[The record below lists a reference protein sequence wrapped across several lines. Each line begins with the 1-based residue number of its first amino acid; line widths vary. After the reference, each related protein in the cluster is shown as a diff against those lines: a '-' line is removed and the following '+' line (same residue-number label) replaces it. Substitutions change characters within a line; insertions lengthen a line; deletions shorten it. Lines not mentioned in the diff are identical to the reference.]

1 MGRHLVLVGGGHAHL
16 SCLKDLKHIV
26 ARGHKVTLISPTAY
40 HYYSGMGPG
49 MLGGTYLPQEIRFNI
64 KSMAKAAGAEFVKA
78 AVLRVDSQ
86 ARQLF
91 LDTGPQIPFEVASF
105 NTGSSVPVNS
115 VSITD
120 CENVFTVKPII
131 NLLQAR
137 RTILENLFNR
147 NLHLLVV
154 GGGPA
159 GLEIAGNTWK
169 LIHDYQG
176 GAKITLV
183 AGSRLLADFPERV
196 RSLAL
201 NSLQARQIEIIEGTH
216 LDALKRGY
224 GRLADGRQLPFDVA
238 LLALGVTP
246 ASLFADSGLEC
257 GPDGGLLVDEYLRAV
272 DYPHIFGGGDCISF
286 KPRPLDKVGVY
297 AVRQNPILYHNL
309 LASLEDRPLKPF
321 QPQSDYLL
329 IFNLGDGTGIFR
341 RKNWVWNGRL
351 PFRLKNHIDRKFMRK
366 FQISNETQESSDTDI

>member
-16 SCLKDLKHIV
+16 TCLKDLKHIV
-26 ARGHKVTLISPTAY
+26 ARGHEVTLVSPTAY

-64 KSMAKAAGAEFVKA
+64 KSMAKTAGAEFVKA

-91 LDTGPQIPFEVASF
+91 LDSGSAIPFDVASF
-105 NTGSSVPVNS
+105 NTGSSIPFHA

-120 CENVFTVKPII
+120 CKNVFTVKPII

-137 RTILENLFNR
+137 RIILENLFNR

-169 LIHDYQG
+169 LIHDYRG
-176 GAKITLV
+176 GAQITLV
-183 AGSRLLADFPERV
+183 AGSRLLGGFPKRV
-196 RSLAL
+196 RSLAYR
-201 NSLQARQIEIIEGTH
+201 SIEARQIEIIEGTH
-216 LDALKRGY
+216 LDSLKHGY
-224 GRLADGRQLPFDVA
+224 GRLVDGRQLPFDVA
-238 LLALGVTP
+238 LLALGITP
-246 ASLFADSGLEC
+246 APLFADSGLAT
-257 GPDGGLLVDEYLRAV
+257 GLDGGLLVNEYLHAV
-272 DYPHIFGGGDCISF
+272 DHPNIFGGGDCISF
-286 KPRPLDKVGVY
+286 QPRPLDKVGVY

-309 LASLEDRPLKPF
+309 LAALEDRPLKPF

-329 IFNLGDGTGIFR
+329 IFNLGDGTGIFW

-351 PFRLKNHIDRKFMRK
+351 AFMLKNHIDRKFMRK

>member
-16 SCLKDLKHIV
+16 TCLKDLKHIV
-26 ARGHKVTLISPTAY
+26 VRGHEVTLVTPTAY

-78 AVLRVDSQ
+78 AVVRVDSQ
-86 ARQLF
+86 ARQLH
-91 LDTGPQIPFEVASF
+91 LDTGPAIPFDVVSF
-105 NTGSSVPVNS
+105 NTGSSVSLNS

-120 CENVFTVKPII
+120 CKSVFVVKPII

-137 RTILENLFNR
+137 RTIMDNLFNR
-147 NLHLLVV
+147 NLRLLVV

-169 LIHDYQG
+169 LIHDYHG
-176 GAKITLV
+176 GAQITLV

-196 RSLAL
+196 HNLAYR
-201 NSLQARQIEIIEGTH
+201 SLQARQIEVIEETH
-216 LDALKRGY
+216 LDSLKRGFA
-224 GRLADGRQLPFDVA
+224 RLSDGRHLPFDVA
-238 LLALGVTP
+238 LLALGVKPTP
-246 ASLFADSGLEC
+246 LFAASGLPT
-257 GPDGGLLVDEYLRAV
+257 GMDGGLLVNEYLHAV
-272 DYPHIFGGGDCISF
+272 DHPHIFGGGDCISF
-286 KPRPLDKVGVY
+286 QPRPLDKVGVY

-309 LASLEDRPLKPF
+309 LAALEDRPLKPF

-329 IFNLGDGTGIFR
+329 IFNLGDGTGIFW

-351 PFRLKNHIDRKFMRK
+351 AFILKNHIDRKFMRK